1 MIKKTREIITG
12 NDEKY
17 LIYRMKV
24 FSSRGRRKMSIIH
37 KKNKEKPWKNTIDSP
52 GKIRYH
58 KFMKKRKRFGFAK
71 KKDRKQ

>member
-37 KKNKEKPWKNTIDSP
+37 KKTKKNH
-52 GKIRYH
+52 GKIQLTVLE
-58 KFMKKRKRFGFAK
+58 K
-71 KKDRKQ
+71 